1 MRAMKLYYVPGTC
14 SVNPH
19 ILLREMGADFQL
31 DKVDAKSKQTQTGAD
46 YNQINPKSYVPALD
60 TGNGAVLTEGA
71 AISMYLAD
79 QKGGEKIAPKT
90 GTPERYK
97 MQEWLVFIA
106 TELHKSFGPL
116 FRKSPDPAPRENLT
130 KRLNFLDQHLAKN
143 EYLLGNTFSAA
154 DSYLFTV
161 CRWAPRV
168 EVTLPPNVQKHFDR
182 VKARPAVAK
191 VLEVEGL

>member
-1 MRAMKLYYVPGTC
+1 MKLFYVPGTC

-19 ILLREMGADFQL
+19 ILLREMGADFKL
-31 DKVDAKSKQTQTGAD
+31 DKVDRNTKKTESGQD
-46 YNQINPKSYVPALD
+46 YNALNPKSYVPALEID
-60 TGNGAVLTEGA
+60 GGTVLTEGA
-71 AISMYLAD
+71 AISIYLSD
-79 QKGGEKIAPKT
+79 QQGGEKIAPKA

-97 MQEWLVFIA
+97 MQEWLVFIG

-116 FRKSPDPAPRENLT
+116 FRKSSDPAFRENLT
-130 KRLNFLDQHLAKN
+130 KRLGFVDKHLEKHD
-143 EYLLGNTFSAA
+143 YLVGDKFSAA

-168 EVTLPPNVQKHFDR
+168 ELTLPPNVQKHFDR
-182 VKARPAVAK
+182 VKSRPSVAK

>member
-1 MRAMKLYYVPGTC
+1 MKLFYVPGTC

-31 DKVDAKSKQTQTGAD
+31 DKVDRTTKKTDAGLD
-46 YNQINPKSYVPALD
+46 YNQLNPKSYVPALD
-60 TGNGAVLTEGA
+60 VDGTLFTEGA

-79 QKGGEKIAPKT
+79 QKGGEKIAPKA

-116 FRKSPDPAPRENLT
+116 FRKSTDPAFRENLT
-130 KRLNFLDQHLAKN
+130 KRLALLDKHFETHQFLVGEK
-143 EYLLGNTFSAA
+143 FSAA

-161 CRWAPRV
+161 LRWSPRV
-168 EVTLPPNVQKHFDR
+168 DVTLPANVQKFFDR
-182 VKARPAVAK
+182 IKARPAVAK
-191 VLEVEGL
+191 VLEVEGLN

>member
-1 MRAMKLYYVPGTC
+1 MKLFYVPGTC

-31 DKVDAKSKQTQTGAD
+31 DKVDRNTKKTESGLD
-46 YNQINPKSYVPALD
+46 YNALNPKSYVPALD
-60 TGNGAVLTEGA
+60 AGNGTVLTEGA

-79 QKGGEKIAPKT
+79 QKGGEKIAPKA

-106 TELHKSFGPL
+106 TEVHKSFSPL
-116 FRKSPDPAPRENLT
+116 FRKSPDPVFRENLN
-130 KRLNFLDQHLAKN
+130 KRLAFLDKHLEKN
-143 EYLLGNTFSAA
+143 QYLLGDTFSAA
-154 DSYLFTV
+154 DSYLFAV
-161 CRWAPRV
+161 LRWAPRV
-168 EVTLPPNVQKHFDR
+168 EVTLPSNVQKFFER
-182 VKARPAVAK
+182 IKARPAVAK